1 MISHEK
7 IINPINFSE
16 HCDEIYSRIVPTN
29 YLVNNKSKYKIL
41 EEINSEACESTFY
54 INQEMRVF
62 SGMSIFA
69 NTETVELLFQDLKKL
84 NGINNLNLVTSQSDR
99 SVTEK
104 LFKKKPDII
113 NNWYSTNVEY
123 QHKKL
128 IALPLG
134 ISDAY
139 NKNNFSTDTLIDYKL
154 VDNEKKEELF
164 LNFRVNTNTRH
175 RQALLNKFENK
186 TFTAIS
192 NYGSNPIHYMDTLSK
207 YRYVLCPWGNGLD
220 TYRVWETLLAG
231 SIPVV
236 LDHPAYTNFKELPII
251 FYQDVE
257 ELSIDYLRLKSKNFQ
272 LKNNIEKLTVNHW
285 LTLDNENVGGNQFFF
300 NSFTK
305 GFTLKRKVKSK
316 IKIFKYYLKRYSN
329 LSNYY
334 RFLKKFI

>member
-1 MISHEK
+1 MISHQN

-16 HCDEIYSRIVPTN
+16 HCDQIYSRIVPTN
-29 YLVNNKSKYKIL
+29 YLINNKSKFKIL
-41 EEINSEACESTFY
+41 EYINSEACDSAFY

-69 NTETVELLFQDLKKL
+69 NTETVELLFEDLKK
-84 NGINNLNLVTSQSDR
+84 INSVNNINLVTSQSDR

-104 LFKKKPDII
+104 LFKKKPGII

-139 NKNNFSTDTLIDYKL
+139 NKNNFSTDTFADYKF
-154 VDNEKKEELF
+154 VDNDKKEEVF
-164 LNFRVNTNTRH
+164 LNFRVNTNTPH
-175 RQALLNKFENK
+175 RQALLQKFENK
-186 TFTAIS
+186 DYAAFS
-192 NYGSNPIHYMDTLSK
+192 NYGSDPIHYMNTLSK

-236 LDHPAYTNFKELPII
+236 LDHPAYTSFKELPII
-251 FYQDVE
+251 FYQDIE
-257 ELSIDYLRLKSKNFQ
+257 ELSIDYLQFKSKNFQ
-272 LKNNIEKLTVNHW
+272 LKNHMEQLTVQHW
-285 LTLDNENVGGNQFFF
+285 LNLDNQNVSGDQFFF

-305 GFTLKRKVKSK
+305 GFTLKRRVKSK
-316 IKIFKYYLKRYSN
+316 IKIIRYYLKRYSN

-334 RFLKKFI
+334 RFFKKSI